1 MERSTCRLARLSQ
14 ISPHIPSKWLSRI
27 KLPQKRPHRP
37 DFVPNVHKAI
47 GPDGRVEQRRDGK
60 QIPSHC
66 QRRPTGTT
74 GVDPIDKVLYVSAED
89 DVVAGGGEIPESASS
104 RIPGALVVDP
114 HVRKIVQEGGMRV
127 SENAL
132 WLLVVATKAHSQS
145 ILKNVIMM
153 KEGLEKGQLVT
164 PEIELP
170 TAASPSKRRPSPQK
184 KATSPSFAA
193 LKGPRAKKV
202 VRASDICTLTATMQG
217 GPIDSL
223 GGSLSRSTFER
234 CLHSSYASN
243 YVSPGQ
249 DFLEVQRFISSEIL
263 AGAARRAKR
272 EREQPK
278 LAAVPH
284 QAKPDIAPTDQPSQM
299 EEKPTAPPSVAASQ
313 SLAMSQAKVHGL
325 GRGAKNLAALKARAA
340 SPPLTQA
347 PNDAE
352 TLDASVPNDDGVR
365 DESLDGNADGRA
377 SSEGDGNADGETDGG
392 SPLNIHGRRGKGF
405 GIKNLAAMRAR
416 TTKKD

>member
-14 ISPHIPSKWLSRI
+14 VSQHIPSKWLSRI
-27 KLPQKRPHRP
+27 KLPQNWPHQP
-37 DFVPNVHKAI
+37 DAVPNVHKAI
-47 GPDGRVEQRRDGK
+47 VQDGRVEQRRAGT
-60 QIPSHC
+60 QIPSHFP
-66 QRRPTGTT
+66 RRPTGTT
-74 GVDPIDKVLYVSAED
+74 GVDPIDKVQYVSAED
-89 DVVAGGGEIPESASS
+89 VVASGSEIPDSASS

-114 HVRKIVQEGGMRV
+114 LVRKIVQEGGMRV

-132 WLLVVATKAHSQS
+132 WLLVVATKTHSQS
-145 ILKNVIMM
+145 ILKNVIVM

-164 PEIELP
+164 PEIELSA
-170 TAASPSKRRPSPQK
+170 AASPSKRRPSPQK

-193 LKGPRAKKV
+193 LRGPRAKKV
-202 VRASDICTLTATMQG
+202 VRASDICALTATMHG

-234 CLHSSYASN
+234 CVHSSYASN
-243 YVSPGQ
+243 YVSPGR
-249 DFLEVQRFISSEIL
+249 DFFEVQRFISSEIL

-278 LAAVPH
+278 LAPTPH
-284 QAKPDIAPTDQPSQM
+284 QANPAVAPTDQPNQT
-299 EEKPTAPPSVAASQ
+299 EEKPTAPPSLAASQ
-313 SLAMSQAKVHGL
+313 SSAMSQAKVHGL

-340 SPPLTQA
+340 SPPPTQA

-352 TLDASVPNDDGVR
+352 TLDASIPNDDGIR
-365 DESLDGNADGRA
+365 DESLDGNTDGRA
-377 SSEGDGNADGETDGG
+377 LSEGDSNADGETDGG
-392 SPLNIHGRRGKGF
+392 SPLNMHGRRGKGF